1 MKILALLV
9 RNEWTKTWKRPV
21 FYVTLG
27 LFFFI
32 DAFGF
37 GYNLVQSLRAADGDF
52 TLPRQWAKILGES
65 ANVPLIFAGIVVVLL
80 VTSEFSWRTA
90 RQNVID
96 GLSRS
101 EWYWGKVLIGV
112 AVVAL
117 FVLLHVGMGG
127 MLARIGTP
135 SGARGLFTSIQ
146 AGAIGGMLLAA
157 VGYAVSAVFVSSL
170 VRSSGGAVA
179 IWLFYVV
186 AAEGLLVA
194 GLGRLWESAQPYL
207 AFAPIRAFDQARDY
221 LMYDAEALS
230 RATARSA
237 AMGFPPPNVGDPVAV
252 LSASVAWILFLVAT
266 GWLIF
271 RRRDL

>member
-1 MKILALLV
+1 MKILALLS
-9 RNEWTKTWKRPV
+9 RYEWTKTWKRPV

-52 TLPRQWAKILGES
+52 TLPRQWARILGES

-80 VTSEFSWRTA
+80 VASEFSWRTA

-170 VRSSGGAVA
+170 VRRSGGAVA

-194 GLGRLWESAQPYL
+194 GLGRLWESARPYL

-230 RATARSA
+230 RATARSVE
-237 AMGFPPPNVGDPVAV
+237 MGFPPPNVGDPVAV
-252 LSASVAWILFLVAT
+252 LSASMAWILFLAVA